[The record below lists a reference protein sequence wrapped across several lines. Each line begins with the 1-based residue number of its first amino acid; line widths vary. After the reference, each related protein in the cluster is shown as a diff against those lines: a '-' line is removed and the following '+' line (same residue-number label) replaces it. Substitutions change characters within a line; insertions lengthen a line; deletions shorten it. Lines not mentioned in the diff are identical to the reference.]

1 MNNMHI
7 LSAMSILVF
16 THILVFAMGF
26 VIAYMQNNGNQMPTT
41 KINSFFDKQKKAEKV
56 KSIQID
62 DTKVV
67 LDKDIKTNNLQ
78 KKFDKL
84 GTNTKKKNDISSS
97 VNKLKNMRG

>member
-26 VIAYMQNNGNQMPTT
+26 VIAYMQNNGNQMPNA
-41 KINSFFDKQKKAEKV
+41 KINSFFDKQKKREKA

>member
-16 THILVFAMGF
+16 THIFVFAMGF
-26 VIAYMQNNGNQMPTT
+26 VIAYMQNNGSEMPAT
-41 KINSFFDKQKKAEKV
+41 KLDSFFKQQKKAEKI

-67 LDKDIKTNNLQ
+67 LDKDIKTNNLE